1 MKALLKVMESKI
13 PDPEDIN
20 TLLVATR
27 ELNKKVP
34 KGENLLSGLGDFGN
48 FGIDAD
54 TLQNIGLPESGDI
67 VIKVDDVPHIRTS
80 FGKYLI
86 NFLQN
91 ITFAVQKIFCLG
103 AIQ

>member
-80 FGKYLI
+80 FGRYSI
-86 NFLQN
+86 NF
-91 ITFAVQKIFCLG
+91 FCKM
-103 AIQ
+103 

>member
-20 TLLVATR
+20 TLLIATR

-34 KGENLLSGLGDFGN
+34 KGDNLLSGLEVFGGI
-48 FGIDAD
+48 GIDAD

-80 FGKYLI
+80 FGKY
-86 NFLQN
+86 
-91 ITFAVQKIFCLG
+91 
-103 AIQ
+103 